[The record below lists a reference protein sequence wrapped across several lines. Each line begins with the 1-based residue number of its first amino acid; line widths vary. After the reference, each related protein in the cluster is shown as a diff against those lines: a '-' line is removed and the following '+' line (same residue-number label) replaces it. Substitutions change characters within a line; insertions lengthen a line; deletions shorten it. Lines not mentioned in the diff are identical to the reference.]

1 MAFTNFPNGATS
13 FGIPLMGSGA
23 VSMPAG
29 PNAQVLFVNANT
41 GPGDGSSPES
51 SLTTITSALARLATD
66 GTAYGST
73 IFVAPGT
80 YDENITVAID
90 GVSIIGNVMA
100 GYERPDVV
108 PTSGVALTVT
118 TGQGF
123 YCQHMRFAGNTSD
136 TVIHN
141 ANGAVYVDCVFDGD
155 AGQAATEGCLRLVPS
170 ATDDS
175 YSASENQF
183 IKCLFR
189 GSTSGAGVI
198 FQHAL
203 AAGGGEGTTDNQILG
218 CTFVDN
224 GVDLLSATNTNGG
237 GAGIFIKLVVNG
249 CFFLTGGTAYV
260 YGDMDQ
266 GAAGDLAANTALI
279 SGNWFNDEA
288 IVAAQFDITGQPS
301 VNFVGNYDAA
311 GLIDGSTFNN

>member
-73 IFVAPGT
+73 IFVSPGT
-80 YDENITVAID
+80 YDENVTVAVD
-90 GVSIIGNVMA
+90 GVSIIGNVMS

-108 PTSGVALTVT
+108 PTSGVALTV

-136 TVIHN
+136 TAIQ
-141 ANGAVYVDCVFDGD
+141 NGNGFVYTDCVFDGD
-155 AGQAATEGCLRLVPS
+155 AGQAATEGCLRLVGL
-170 ATDDS
+170 AADDS
-175 YSASENQF
+175 YTASEGL
-183 IKCLFR
+183 IAGCLFR
-189 GSTSGAGVI
+189 GSTSGAGIIV
-198 FQHAL
+198 QHAAL
-203 AAGGGEGTTDNQILG
+203 PSGVGCSDVQILNNRFYG
-218 CTFVDN
+218 N
-224 GVDLLSATNTNGG
+224 GVDLLSATNVDGG
-237 GAGIFIKLVVNG
+237 GAGIFLNFTIAGNYFQTVG
-249 CFFLTGGTAYV
+249 AAFV
-260 YGDMDQ
+260 YINMDQ
-266 GAAGDLAANTALI
+266 GAAGDLAANSALI
-279 SGNWFNDEA
+279 TQNVFADEA
-288 IVAAQFDITGQPS
+288 LVAAQVDVSGQAN
-301 VNFVGNYDAA
+301 VIVAGNYDAV
-311 GLIDGSTFNN
+311 GLVDGSTFNN

>member
-13 FGIPLMGSGA
+13 FGIPMVGA
-23 VSMPAG
+23 GVSIPAG

-51 SLTTITSALARLATD
+51 SLQTISAALAKLATN

-80 YDENITVAID
+80 YDENITVSID

-123 YCQHMRFAGNTSD
+123 NCQHIRFAGNTSD

-141 ANGAVYVDCVFDGD
+141 ANGATYVDCVFDGD
-155 AGQAATEGCLRLVPS
+155 AGQAATEACLRLVPS

-175 YSASENQF
+175 YSASENKF
-183 IKCLFR
+183 IGCLFR

-198 FQHAL
+198 FQHAV

-224 GVDLLSATNTNGG
+224 GVDLLSATNVDGG
-237 GAGIFIKLVVNG
+237 GAGIFIKLVVGG
-249 CFFLTGGTAYV
+249 CYFLTGGTAYV
-260 YGDMDQ
+260 YMDLDQ
-266 GAAGDLAANTALI
+266 GAAGDLTANTALL

-288 IVAAQFDITGQPS
+288 IVAAQIDISGQAS
-301 VNFVGNYDAA
+301 VNFVGNFDAA
-311 GLIDGSTFNN
+311 GVIDGSTFNN